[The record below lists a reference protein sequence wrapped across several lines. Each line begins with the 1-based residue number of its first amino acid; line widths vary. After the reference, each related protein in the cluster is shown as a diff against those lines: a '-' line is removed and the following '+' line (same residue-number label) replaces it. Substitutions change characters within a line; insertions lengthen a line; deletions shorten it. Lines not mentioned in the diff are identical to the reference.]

1 MISSRF
7 HIHTSSQEAVDVM
20 RNGNGRWVSFAVSGQ
35 SLLLVEKKT
44 VPDHLAALTS
54 LDTVTSLAEILLEL
68 QDAGEAILS

>member
-1 MISSRF
+1 M
-7 HIHTSSQEAVDVM
+7 
-20 RNGNGRWVSFAVSGQ
+20 
-35 SLLLVEKKT
+35 LLVEKKT